1 MSNSKT
7 IGIGDLKGLTFCPKV
22 SPFTKSQICFYAKFK
37 SIMKSLNL
45 LTFFLFLSIVTFAQE
60 KLPNVVLKDIDGNA
74 VNLSEIKND
83 GKPYVINFWATWC
96 APCKRELNTISD
108 LYEDWQ
114 KETGVKIYAISI
126 DDQRT
131 VDKVKP
137 YVSAQGWEY
146 EVLLDTNGDLK
157 RALGVNNVPFTFL
170 VDGKGNIV
178 WKHNNYNP
186 GDENELFEKIKKLT
200 E

>member
-1 MSNSKT
+1 
-7 IGIGDLKGLTFCPKV
+7 
-22 SPFTKSQICFYAKFK
+22 
-37 SIMKSLNL
+37 MKSLNL

-186 GDENELFEKIKKLT
+186 GDENELFEKIKKLA

>member
-1 MSNSKT
+1 
-7 IGIGDLKGLTFCPKV
+7 
-22 SPFTKSQICFYAKFK
+22 
-37 SIMKSLNL
+37 MKSLNL
-45 LTFFLFLSIVTFAQE
+45 LTFFLFFSLLSFAQE
-60 KLPNVVLKDIDGNA
+60 KLPNVVLKDINGKN
-74 VNLSEIKND
+74 VNLSEITNN
-83 GKPYVINFWATWC
+83 GKPFVINFWATWC

-146 EVLLDTNGDLK
+146 EVLLDTNAELK

-186 GDENELFEKIKKLT
+186 GDENELYEKIAKLA

>member
-1 MSNSKT
+1 
-7 IGIGDLKGLTFCPKV
+7 
-22 SPFTKSQICFYAKFK
+22 
-37 SIMKSLNL
+37 MKILNL
-45 LTFFLFLSIVTFAQE
+45 LTFFLCLSLISFAQE
-60 KLPNVVLKDIDGNA
+60 KLPNVVLKDINGKS
-74 VNLSEIKND
+74 VNLSEITND
-83 GKPYVINFWATWC
+83 GKPFVINFWATWC

-114 KETGVKIYAISI
+114 KDTGVKIYAISI

-186 GDENELFEKIKKLT
+186 GDEEELYKQIEKLA

>member
-1 MSNSKT
+1 
-7 IGIGDLKGLTFCPKV
+7 
-22 SPFTKSQICFYAKFK
+22 
-37 SIMKSLNL
+37 MKSLNL
-45 LTFFLFLSIVTFAQE
+45 LSFFLFLSIASFAQE
-60 KLPNVVLKDIDGNA
+60 KLPNVVLKDINGNA
-74 VNLSEIKND
+74 VNLSEITNE
-83 GKPYVINFWATWC
+83 GKPFVINFWATWC

-186 GDENELFEKIKKLT
+186 GDENELFEKIEKLA

>member
-1 MSNSKT
+1 
-7 IGIGDLKGLTFCPKV
+7 
-22 SPFTKSQICFYAKFK
+22 
-37 SIMKSLNL
+37 MKSLNL
-45 LTFFLFLSIVTFAQE
+45 LTFFLFLSLLSFAQE
-60 KLPNVVLKDIDGNA
+60 KLPNVVLKDINGKN
-74 VNLSEIKND
+74 VNLSEITNN
-83 GKPYVINFWATWC
+83 GKPFVINFWATWC

-146 EVLLDTNGDLK
+146 EVLLDTNAELK

-186 GDENELFEKIKKLT
+186 GDENELYEKIAKLA

>member
-1 MSNSKT
+1 
-7 IGIGDLKGLTFCPKV
+7 
-22 SPFTKSQICFYAKFK
+22 
-37 SIMKSLNL
+37 MKSLNL

-60 KLPNVVLKDIDGNA
+60 KLPNVVLKDIDGTA

-186 GDENELFEKIKKLT
+186 GDENELFEKIKKLA

>member
-1 MSNSKT
+1 
-7 IGIGDLKGLTFCPKV
+7 
-22 SPFTKSQICFYAKFK
+22 
-37 SIMKSLNL
+37 MKSLNL

-186 GDENELFEKIKKLT
+186 GDENELYEKIQKLA

>member
-1 MSNSKT
+1 
-7 IGIGDLKGLTFCPKV
+7 
-22 SPFTKSQICFYAKFK
+22 
-37 SIMKSLNL
+37 MKSLNL
-45 LTFFLFLSIVTFAQE
+45 LTFFLFLSLLSFAQE
-60 KLPNVVLKDIDGNA
+60 KLPNVVLKDINGKS
-74 VNLSEIKND
+74 VNLSEITND
-83 GKPYVINFWATWC
+83 GKPFVINFWATWC
-96 APCKRELNTISD
+96 APCKRELNTINE

-114 KETGVKIYAISI
+114 KDTGVKIYAISI

-186 GDENELFEKIKKLT
+186 GDEDELYEQIEKLA

>member
-1 MSNSKT
+1 MS
-7 IGIGDLKGLTFCPKV
+7 KGF
-22 SPFTKSQICFYAKFK
+22 KFK
-37 SIMKSLNL
+37 
-45 LTFFLFLSIVTFAQE
+45 TDE
-60 KLPNVVLKDIDGNA
+60 G
-74 VNLSEIKND
+74 
-83 GKPYVINFWATWC
+83 
-96 APCKRELNTISD
+96 
-108 LYEDWQ
+108 YE
-114 KETGVKIYAISI
+114 Y
-126 DDQRT
+126 T

-186 GDENELFEKIKKLT
+186 GDENELFEKIKKLA

>member
-1 MSNSKT
+1 
-7 IGIGDLKGLTFCPKV
+7 
-22 SPFTKSQICFYAKFK
+22 
-37 SIMKSLNL
+37 MKSFNL
-45 LTFFLFLSIVTFAQE
+45 LTFFLFLSLISFAQE
-60 KLPNVVLKDIDGNA
+60 KLPNVVLKDINGKS
-74 VNLSEIKND
+74 VNLSEITND
-83 GKPYVINFWATWC
+83 GKPFVINFWATWC
-96 APCKRELNTISD
+96 APCKRELNTINE

-114 KETGVKIYAISI
+114 KDTGVKIYAISI

-186 GDENELFEKIKKLT
+186 GDEDELFEQIEKL
-200 E
+200 

>member
-1 MSNSKT
+1 
-7 IGIGDLKGLTFCPKV
+7 
-22 SPFTKSQICFYAKFK
+22 
-37 SIMKSLNL
+37 MKSLNL
-45 LTFFLFLSIVTFAQE
+45 LIIFLFLSLISFAQE
-60 KLPNVVLKDIDGNA
+60 KLPNVVLKDINGKS
-74 VNLSEIKND
+74 VNLSEITND
-83 GKPYVINFWATWC
+83 GKPFVINFWATWC

-114 KETGVKIYAISI
+114 KDTGVKIYAISI

-186 GDENELFEKIKKLT
+186 GDEEELYEQIEKLKEK
-200 E
+200 

>member
-1 MSNSKT
+1 
-7 IGIGDLKGLTFCPKV
+7 
-22 SPFTKSQICFYAKFK
+22 
-37 SIMKSLNL
+37 MKSLNL
-45 LTFFLFLSIVTFAQE
+45 LIFFLFLSLLSFAQE
-60 KLPNVVLKDIDGNA
+60 KLPNVVLKDINGKA

-83 GKPYVINFWATWC
+83 GKPFVINFWATWC

-114 KETGVKIYAISI
+114 TETGVKIYAISI

-186 GDENELFEKIKKLT
+186 GDENELYEKIEKLS

>member
-1 MSNSKT
+1 MFVVF
-7 IGIGDLKGLTFCPKV
+7 LR
-22 SPFTKSQICFYAKFK
+22 
-37 SIMKSLNL
+37 

-186 GDENELFEKIKKLT
+186 GDENELFEKIKKLA

>member
-1 MSNSKT
+1 
-7 IGIGDLKGLTFCPKV
+7 
-22 SPFTKSQICFYAKFK
+22 
-37 SIMKSLNL
+37 MKSLYL

-60 KLPNVVLKDIDGNA
+60 KLPNVVLKDINGNA
-74 VNLSEIKND
+74 VNLSEITNE
-83 GKPYVINFWATWC
+83 GKPFVINFWATWC

-114 KETGVKIYAISI
+114 TETGVKIYAISI

-186 GDENELFEKIKKLT
+186 GDENELFEKIKKLA

>member
-1 MSNSKT
+1 
-7 IGIGDLKGLTFCPKV
+7 
-22 SPFTKSQICFYAKFK
+22 
-37 SIMKSLNL
+37 MKSLNL
-45 LTFFLFLSIVTFAQE
+45 LTFFLCLSLISFAQE
-60 KLPNVVLKDIDGNA
+60 KLPNVELKDIKGNI
-74 VNLSEIKND
+74 VNLSEITND
-83 GKPYVINFWATWC
+83 GKPFVINFWATWC
-96 APCKRELNTISD
+96 APCKRELNTISE
-108 LYEDWQ
+108 LYTDWQ
-114 KETGVKIYAISI
+114 NDTGVKIYAISI

-137 YVSAQGWEY
+137 YVNASGWEY

-186 GDENELFEKIKKLT
+186 GDEEELYEQIEKLKEK
-200 E
+200 

>member
-1 MSNSKT
+1 LIS
-7 IGIGDLKGLTFCPKV
+7 
-22 SPFTKSQICFYAKFK
+22 
-37 SIMKSLNL
+37 
-45 LTFFLFLSIVTFAQE
+45 FAQE
-60 KLPNVVLKDIDGNA
+60 KLPNVELKDIKGNI
-74 VNLSEIKND
+74 VNLSEITND
-83 GKPYVINFWATWC
+83 GKPFVINFWATWC
-96 APCKRELNTISD
+96 APCKRELNTISE
-108 LYEDWQ
+108 LYTDWQ
-114 KETGVKIYAISI
+114 NDTGVKIYAISI

-137 YVSAQGWEY
+137 YVNASGWEY

-186 GDENELFEKIKKLT
+186 GDEEELYKQIEKL
-200 E
+200 